1 MFGQTKPGLK
11 LVLTGLILLTV
22 LLTALLVHALWSYT
36 ARQNV
41 EDVVGQLNQE
51 IVTTVKNELAGVRD
65 QAVAAQTAV
74 GSAFVNGIFDFEKQ
88 AGQRDFIFLSLLRAM
103 PSVSWISI
111 GTPQGNFYGAQRAGD
126 GGFRLVSIA
135 WDQTSGQGAQTTY
148 KYRVKGAEAEY
159 ESAE

>member
-41 EDVVGQLNQE
+41 EDVVRQLNQE
-51 IVTTVKNELAGVRD
+51 IVTTVKSELGGVRD
-65 QAVAAQTAV
+65 QAVAAQLAV

-88 AGQRDFIFLSLLRAM
+88 AGQRDFIFLSLLRA
-103 PSVSWISI
+103 
-111 GTPQGNFYGAQRAGD
+111 
-126 GGFRLVSIA
+126 
-135 WDQTSGQGAQTTY
+135 
-148 KYRVKGAEAEY
+148 
-159 ESAE
+159 